1 MGSIIS
7 HKPMLHVVPPLTEGT
22 EARVLFRPEFLFGDG
37 LNIPVE
43 INAANIFLLAN
54 PDKRY
59 KSFTV
64 LAHLDTGASST
75 SIDLSLAEKLELEAT
90 GTCKIGTAAGVFPV
104 PTFTVNIGFPNTNL
118 SPFIDLKINS
128 CSLNYDYLA
137 PPSPRNFGL
146 LIGRDIMSRW
156 NIVWNGPTSTVFI
169 ND

>member
-1 MGSIIS
+1 MGSLAF
-7 HKPMLHVVPPLTEGT
+7 PRPLLHVVPPLAEGT
-22 EARVLFRPEFLFGDG
+22 EANILFRPEMLFSDG

-43 INAANIFLLAN
+43 VNAANIFLLAN
-54 PDKRY
+54 PDKKY
-59 KSFTV
+59 KSATV

-75 SIDLSLAEKLELEAT
+75 SIDLSLAEFLELEAT

-104 PTFTVNIGFPNTNL
+104 PTFTVNIGFLNEKL

-128 CSLNYDYLA
+128 CNLNYCHTD